1 MRTLSALF
9 GGSPPSPPE
18 ASITG
23 QPVRARRVA
32 PVEGVPEASRPAA
45 SSPARRPS
53 QSRAR
58 PVEPSHLSGPRQRG
72 RSDQR
77 TSLAEANDVPRTPRR
92 RPRSRR
98 RVAANPSVA
107 VQTVAEPPPQ
117 PSSSERLTVATPQRS
132 SRLPRRRRDRG
143 SRPAELRPH
152 EPPAPEPENV
162 DDGEPPRFGDI
173 ELSDPVARS
182 IAGMGYSV
190 PSPIQAQAI
199 PHLQKGRDLVG
210 QAVTGSGK
218 TAAFAIPIC
227 ERIEVGAREPQAII
241 LVPTRELAMQV
252 TRETEKIGARRG
264 VRVCAVFGG
273 QPIKRQLAQLERGV
287 DVVVGTPGRVMDHM
301 RRGTL
306 GLGRVK
312 FAVLDEAD
320 EMLDIGFAKDVEY
333 ILRHTPRSRQTMLF
347 SATIPPF
354 VRTLIRRYQNDPL
367 WVRLGA
373 EIQTVDEVDQ
383 IYYEV
388 AERDKETA
396 MREVLDEM
404 DEGARVLVF
413 RRMQIGVDRLVRA
426 LKRGY
431 PVMGLHGGMSQ
442 PERDAAMGRFKA
454 GNLPV
459 LVSTNVAARGIDV
472 RDISHVINYDM
483 PDNVEEYVHR
493 IGRTARMG
501 HKGTAVSF
509 LAEWDLDVFDQI
521 VKHVGDNRLTRRRL
535 SIYA

>member
-1 MRTLSALF
+1 MTA
-9 GGSPPSPPE
+9 
-18 ASITG
+18 T
-23 QPVRARRVA
+23 
-32 PVEGVPEASRPAA
+32 
-45 SSPARRPS
+45 
-53 QSRAR
+53 
-58 PVEPSHLSGPRQRG
+58 
-72 RSDQR
+72 
-77 TSLAEANDVPRTPRR
+77 NDML
-92 RPRSRR
+92 
-98 RVAANPSVA
+98 
-107 VQTVAEPPPQ
+107 QK
-117 PSSSERLTVATPQRS
+117 
-132 SRLPRRRRDRG
+132 RRRRRRG
-143 SRPAELRPH
+143 GGRPSTRSRPHDQDQSRPH
-152 EPPAPEPENV
+152 EPPAPEPE
-162 DDGEPPRFGDI
+162 DIRDGDPPPFGDI
-173 ELSDPVARS
+173 ELSRPLARS
-182 IAGMGYSV
+182 IAGMGYTV

-199 PHLQKGRDLVG
+199 PDLLKGRDLVG

-218 TAAFAIPIC
+218 TAAFGIPIC
-227 ERIEVGAREPQAII
+227 EKIEPGTHRVQAII

-252 TRETEKIGARRG
+252 TGEIERIGARRG

-273 QPIKRQLAQLERGV
+273 QPIKRQLSRLAQGV
-287 DVVVGTPGRVMDHM
+287 DVVIGTPGRVMDHM

-306 GLGRVK
+306 DLGEVK

-320 EMLDIGFAKDVEY
+320 EMLDIGFARDVEY

-396 MREVLDEM
+396 MREVLDEL

-426 LKRGY
+426 LRRSY
-431 PVMGLHGGMSQ
+431 PVMGLHGGLSQ
-442 PERDAAMGRFKA
+442 PERDAAMGRFRE
-454 GNLPV
+454 GNLPI
-459 LVSTNVAARGIDV
+459 LVATNVAARGIDV
-472 RDISHVINYDM
+472 REITHVINYDM

-509 LAEWDLDVFDQI
+509 LAEWDLEVFERI
-521 VKHVGDNRLTRRRL
+521 VQHVGGDRLTRRRL